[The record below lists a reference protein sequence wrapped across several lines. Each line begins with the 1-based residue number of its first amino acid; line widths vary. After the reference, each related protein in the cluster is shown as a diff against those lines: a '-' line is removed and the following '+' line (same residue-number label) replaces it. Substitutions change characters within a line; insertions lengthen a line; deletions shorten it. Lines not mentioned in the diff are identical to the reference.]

1 MKKMKRK
8 KPSALWERLKEA
20 TPELEEVERS
30 PYFEGIC
37 EVGQGSVS
45 RWRTG
50 KVGLNPT
57 HATAISDDTGFC
69 IQYLRRGNGPKRW
82 DLRGANVNEWTD
94 LLDKM
99 SDERREETLRF
110 ARFQAQ
116 DSTGSDD
123 KT

>member
-1 MKKMKRK
+1 MKKMKPK
-8 KPSALWERLKEA
+8 KPSALWGRLKEA

-37 EVGQGSVS
+37 GVGQGSVS

-50 KVGLNPT
+50 KVGLNST

-82 DLRGANVNEWTD
+82 NLRPADVDEVAGY
-94 LLDKM
+94 LDQLPEKGRAEIV
-99 SDERREETLRF
+99 SF
-110 ARFQAQ
+110 AKWKAR
-116 DSTGSDD
+116 DYKGNDD

>member
-1 MKKMKRK
+1 MKKMKPK
-8 KPSALWERLKEA
+8 KPSALWGRMKEA
-20 TPELEEVERS
+20 TPELEEVERT
-30 PYFEGIC
+30 PYFKRIC
-37 EVGQGSVS
+37 GVAQPTVS
-45 RWRTG
+45 RWRRG
-50 KVGLNPT
+50 KTGLNST

-82 DLRGANVNEWTD
+82 DLRGAKVSEWTD